1 MERILKLFY
10 IIEELAIYIDDRYLS
25 LQDTQFLE
33 FVEADIQEFLQS
45 ATETRVLVFPP
56 VDSYHRLLIHKVIE
70 PNKLLRSF
78 SIGEGDNRRTV
89 VCLQHALLR
98 GPKGQELMS
107 SPFSSYPTGKGRGRG
122 QHLNRSSPSPSGRS
136 SETND
141 ATARKSRDGE
151 KPQESP
157 NASGNRRS
165 KGGAG
170 RGRSKRPEMQLYVP
184 RGRRNPNEKSSSSDG
199 QLTGKTNENLTDNNR
214 VSSPDVIEKRQP
226 DVTDQSEEQK
236 SDVSHGKISTKTQNE
251 IERYVPRARRQQLAE
266 KQECDLSEKNDI
278 SMDTDTVLGTD
289 TTVQYCQDNHDIRQ
303 ISKHVSKKIKMEDPN
318 MKEKDDAGC
327 LPDRNDVNVVE
338 EKTLAVQENMTRE
351 PDSDNINK
359 YLVQNPSTNL
369 HQTVSIVQTLNTNIS
384 ENISSQVC
392 EREND
397 KDMSDNVESFNPKSE
412 ETISQTESETSKKSL
427 YKPLDEDQSIENN
440 FELNNLCTNDIPLLQ
455 EHEEEIE
462 IEKELDISD
471 GASSNIV
478 FSIENDIQSNS
489 LPSVENLSG
498 DNLLVDFQ
506 QKSVSESPYSEC
518 LEHPPILDEIESDKS
533 VENSQVNDIPSIP
546 VETSSDLKGVQ
557 DEDDDDDDDD
567 ESWDKMFDDN
577 GDCLEPSLMDE
588 LTAHVGEVQIEKPK
602 INYLEYQPKDVDLS
616 SSAFGHLI
624 EIYDFPSDFLT
635 RDLLT
640 TFQCY
645 MNKGFDIKWVDDTHA
660 IGIFSSTIA
669 AQDALKMNHPLLKVR
684 PIEIASKQSKLKA
697 KRTTEFL
704 KPYKER
710 PKTTA
715 MAARRLVSGA
725 LGLSSKVSKEKSDKE
740 KSELREAKEK
750 KRNDRKLKQ
759 DAWDGTVGKCAMD
772 DS

>member
-1 MERILKLFY
+1 
-10 IIEELAIYIDDRYLS
+10 
-25 LQDTQFLE
+25 
-33 FVEADIQEFLQS
+33 
-45 ATETRVLVFPP
+45 
-56 VDSYHRLLIHKVIE
+56 
-70 PNKLLRSF
+70 
-78 SIGEGDNRRTV
+78 
-89 VCLQHALLR
+89 
-98 GPKGQELMS
+98 MS

-122 QHLNRSSPSPSGRS
+122 QHLDRSSPSPSGRS

-141 ATARKSRDGE
+141 GTVRKSKDVE
-151 KPQESP
+151 KPQESS

-184 RGRRNPNEKSSSSDG
+184 RGRRNPNETSSSSEG
-199 QLTGKTNENLTDNNR
+199 QLTEKTNENLTDNKR
-214 VSSPDVIEKRQP
+214 VPSPDVTEKQQP
-226 DVTDQSEEQK
+226 NTDVTDQPEEQK
-236 SDVSHGKISTKTQNE
+236 SDVRYGKISKKTPKE
-251 IERYVPRARRQQLAE
+251 IERYVPRARRQQVE
-266 KQECDLSEKNDI
+266 EQKQECDLSEKNNI

-289 TTVQYCQDNHDIRQ
+289 TTVQYSQVNHNTPQ
-303 ISKHVSKKIKMEDPN
+303 ISKHVSKKIKIEDPDII
-318 MKEKDDAGC
+318 EKDDAGC
-327 LPDRNDVNVVE
+327 LPDRSDMNIVE
-338 EKTLAVQENMTRE
+338 DKTLAVQENMTRE
-351 PDSDNINK
+351 PDSDNIDK
-359 YLVQNPSTNL
+359 YLVQNPPTNV
-369 HQTVSIVQTLNTNIS
+369 HQTVNVGQTLNTNIS
-384 ENISSQVC
+384 DNISSQVC
-392 EREND
+392 ERENTLNSNCLEEYNKGMLD
-397 KDMSDNVESFNPKSE
+397 RIEPSNPESE
-412 ETISQTESETSKKSL
+412 ENISRTELETCKKSL
-427 YKPLDEDQSIENN
+427 YKPLDEDLSTENN
-440 FELNNLCTNDIPLLQ
+440 LESNEHFTNDIPILQ
-455 EHEEEIE
+455 EDEEKIE

-478 FSIENDIQSNS
+478 CLIENDIQADS
-489 LPSVENLSG
+489 LPSVEKLNSDNLS
-498 DNLLVDFQ
+498 VDFQ
-506 QKSVSESPYSEC
+506 QKSLLESPFSEC
-518 LEHPPILDEIESDKS
+518 VEHPPILDEIESDKT

-546 VETSSDLKGVQ
+546 VETLSDAKGVQ
-557 DEDDDDDDDD
+557 VNHEDEDEDGDDDDD

-602 INYLEYQPKDVDLS
+602 INYLAYQPKDVDLS

-624 EIYDFPSDFLT
+624 EIYDFPADFLT

-725 LGLSSKVSKEKSDKE
+725 LGLASKVSKEKSDKE
-740 KSELREAKEK
+740 KSQLREAKEK